1 MRHLITQKPIIN
13 SLYFLVTTIGI
24 ATPLSIKAQ
33 QPTAVVPLRIKTEQ
47 ARAIKNVAISVFGD
61 DTTAILTGATN
72 TDGLLNLDLPVEQ
85 DFRIKAVKND
95 EQYVGVTTYDIA
107 VIIRHIQD
115 IEAIPTPYAM
125 IAADVDESGE
135 IDGADI
141 VHIRDFILKRK
152 PSLPI
157 RTWRFV
163 DKSYVFKKP
172 SNPLLEDFPEY
183 IDLAKV
189 SKESKADFV
198 AIKVGDVTAGFSTRP
213 WFDSEADDAISERS
227 NKTLPIQIED
237 IQLEAG
243 KTYKIALTAK
253 DFKAIAYQCAL
264 KCDANYA
271 TILGLE
277 AADLKNMNEEHYAI
291 MDNAVRISWDGTPTN
306 NTSKL
311 FYVNIFAEKNARLSD
326 ILTFDSQQLRAAAFN
341 ADGNPMTLRLDFIK
355 NKVNDADVFTLFQN
369 YPNPIV
375 ATTAIGF
382 NLPTESSVRLTV
394 FDNSGRIVKT
404 IDQPFPKGYNEIK
417 LDRADLKADGIVHYR
432 LETPQYSATKTML
445 MVGQ

>member
-13 SLYFLVTTIGI
+13 SLYFLVTTIGLT
-24 ATPLSIKAQ
+24 TPLSIKAQ
-33 QPTAVVPLRIKTEQ
+33 QPTATVPLRIKTEQ

-61 DTTAILTGATN
+61 DTTALITGATN
-72 TDGLLNLDLPVEQ
+72 ADGLLNLDLPLEQ

-95 EQYVGVTTYDIA
+95 EPYVGVTTYDIA

-152 PSLPI
+152 PSLPV

-172 SNPLLEDFPEY
+172 NNPFLEDFPEY
-183 IDLAKV
+183 IDVAKV

-198 AIKVGDVTAGFSTRP
+198 AIKVGDVTAGFSTRA
-213 WFDSEADDAISERS
+213 WFSSEANDIISDRS
-227 NKTLPIQIED
+227 DSI
-237 IQLEAG
+237 LEAG
-243 KTYKIALTAK
+243 QTYKIALTANN
-253 DFKAIAYQCAL
+253 FNAIAYQCAL
-264 KCDANYA
+264 TCDAKYA
-271 TILGLE
+271 TLLGLE
-277 AADLKNMNEEHYAI
+277 AADLKNMTEEHYALE
-291 MDNAVRISWDGTPTN
+291 DNAVRISWDGKPTN
-306 NTSKL
+306 STSKL
-311 FYVNIFAEKNARLSD
+311 FYLTILAEKNARLSD

-369 YPNPIV
+369 YPNPV
-375 ATTAIGF
+375 AATTTIGF
-382 NLPTESSVRLTV
+382 NLPTESPVRLTV
-394 FDNSGRIVKT
+394 FDNSGRVVKT

-417 LDRADLKADGIVHYR
+417 LNRADLKADGLTHYR
-432 LETPQYSATKTML
+432 LETPQYSASKAML
-445 MVGQ
+445 IVGQ

>member
-24 ATPLSIKAQ
+24 TTPLSIKAQ
-33 QPTAVVPLRIKTEQ
+33 QSTVTVPLRIKTEQ

-61 DTTAILTGATN
+61 DTTAMLTGATN
-72 TDGLLNLDLPVEQ
+72 AEGFLNLDLPVEQ

-95 EQYVGVTTYDIA
+95 EPYVGVTTYDIA

-152 PSLPI
+152 PSLPV

-163 DKSYVFKKP
+163 DKSYVFIKP
-172 SNPLLEDFPEY
+172 SNPFLEEFPEY

-189 SKESKADFV
+189 SKESKGDFV
-198 AIKVGDVTAGFSTRP
+198 AIKVGDVTAGFSTRA
-213 WFDSEADDAISERS
+213 WFNSEADDAINERS
-227 NKTLPIQIED
+227 DKTLPIQIED
-237 IQLEAG
+237 ITLEAG
-243 KTYKIALTAK
+243 KTYKIALTAN
-253 DFKAIAYQCAL
+253 DFRAIAYQCAL

-277 AADLKNMNEEHYAI
+277 AADLKNMSEEHYVL
-291 MDNAVRISWDGTPTN
+291 MGNAVRISWDGMPTN
-306 NTSKL
+306 ILSKL
-311 FYVNIFAEKNARLSD
+311 FYLSIFAEKNARLSD
-326 ILTFDSQQLRAAAFN
+326 ILTFDSQQLRAAAFH
-341 ADGNPMTLRLDFIK
+341 ADGNLRDLRLDFIK
-355 NKVNDADVFTLFQN
+355 NKIMDADASTLFQN
-369 YPNPIV
+369 YPNPV
-375 ATTAIGF
+375 SATTTIGF
-382 NLPTESSVRLTV
+382 NLPTESPVRLTF
-394 FDNSGRIVKT
+394 FDNAGRVIKA
-404 IDQPFPKGYNEIK
+404 IDQLFPKGYNEIK
-417 LDRADLKADGIVHYR
+417 LDRADLKADGLIHYR
-432 LETPQYSATKTML
+432 LETPQYSDTKRML
-445 MVGQ
+445 IVGQ